1 MFRKKILDYSWEQ
14 FEETIRKAIG
24 TNFIWKIRPR
34 DTGANRQAVITS
46 ITVFATAC
54 PGAHFIYAST

>member
-1 MFRKKILDYSWEQ
+1 MFEEKILGYSWEQ

-34 DTGANRQAVITS
+34 DTQGQP
-46 ITVFATAC
+46 
-54 PGAHFIYAST
+54 PGGNGVH